1 MFFPAKLHV
10 KILILHS
17 NYCQIMHI
25 PNYLQCI
32 FAAKKIMIPEE
43 NKEVIETE
51 ETVNPD
57 AESATPTAG
66 QEPAT
71 APGGTDGTGGTGGTD
86 VIPDPQ
92 PASEAPKV
100 DNLLEAVKSVFPD
113 YDLSDENLNGWIVG
127 ALESYKNAD
136 MRINESLEANPEF
149 AEILKKIWE
158 GEDAISAMASVIS
171 PEEYAEMVENGGS
184 RTKEARDG
192 RVKHLKEIREWEQ
205 SRTDN
210 IGISEQTVRQFQS
223 ETGKS
228 DEEMMH
234 ILDTM
239 NEINVALND
248 GKITKRELSLIDK
261 LLNADANAQ
270 TAAQAASVQARNQN
284 IEAKKATDFRPGGD
298 GLPSL
303 NPSGTPGNKAN
314 PLEGSLFGGERKS
327 VWG

>member
-1 MFFPAKLHV
+1 
-10 KILILHS
+10 
-17 NYCQIMHI
+17 
-25 PNYLQCI
+25 
-32 FAAKKIMIPEE
+32 MIPEE
-43 NKEVIETE
+43 NKEVIETK
-51 ETVNPD
+51 ETVKPD
-57 AESATPTAG
+57 TEPAVPTAE

-71 APGGTDGTGGTGGTD
+71 PAQIPPSDGGGEAGAAD
-86 VIPDPQ
+86 VIPDP
-92 PASEAPKV
+92 PPESESPKV
-100 DNLLEAVKSVFPD
+100 ANLFEAVKAIFPD
-113 YDLSDENLNGWIVG
+113 YDLEDDKEKFNGWVVN
-127 ALESYKNAD
+127 ALESYRNAD
-136 MRINESLEANPEF
+136 MRITESLETNPEF
-149 AEILKKIWE
+149 AEIMQKIWA

-171 PEEYAEMVENGGS
+171 PEEYAEMVENGGTK
-184 RTKEARDG
+184 TKEARDG
-192 RVKHLKEIREWEQ
+192 RVKRLKEIRDWEQ

-228 DEEMMH
+228 DEEMMN

-261 LLNADANAQ
+261 LLNADVNAQ

-284 IEAKKATDFRPGGD
+284 IEAKKAEDFRPGGD

-327 VWG
+327 VWGN

>member
-1 MFFPAKLHV
+1 
-10 KILILHS
+10 
-17 NYCQIMHI
+17 
-25 PNYLQCI
+25 
-32 FAAKKIMIPEE
+32 MIPEE

-51 ETVNPD
+51 DTMRPE
-57 AESATPTAG
+57 AEPAVPPTG
-66 QEPAT
+66 KEPAT
-71 APGGTDGTGGTGGTD
+71 TTQTPPSDGAGEAGATD
-86 VIPDPQ
+86 VIPDPP

-100 DNLLEAVKSVFPD
+100 DNLLKAVAEIFPD
-113 YDLSDENLNGWIVG
+113 YDLSDEKNLNGWIVN
-127 ALESYKNAD
+127 ALQSYRNAD
-136 MRINESLEANPEF
+136 MRISESLETNPEF
-149 AEILKKIWE
+149 AEILQKIWG

-171 PEEYAEMVENGGS
+171 PEEYAEMVENGGR

-192 RVKHLKEIREWEQ
+192 RVKRLKEIREWEQ

-298 GLPSL
+298 GLPPL
-303 NPSGTPGNKAN
+303 NSSGASNRTN

-327 VWG
+327 VWNQ